1 MKFTSVFA
9 LVATAATLA
18 GAVPFE
24 TNAER
29 LARGLPPLPPAR
41 RASGVEAAKPKP
53 SPTPGCSTGE
63 VKCCN
68 DLKKKEDPAVGL
80 ILGLLGIVLGP
91 IVGLIGLH
99 CSDPILGLGGPK
111 CSSQTVCCTN
121 NKFNGLINIGCSPI
135 NIGL

>member
-41 RASGVEAAKPKP
+41 RASGVE
-53 SPTPGCSTGE
+53 GM
-63 VKCCN
+63 
-68 DLKKKEDPAVGL
+68 L
-80 ILGLLGIVLGP
+80 
-91 IVGLIGLH
+91 LH
-99 CSDPILGLGGPK
+99 CGAGFYLTFGSLSCQTQAITYARMQHWGGKMLQRPQEEGRP
-111 CSSQTVCCTN
+111 CRRPYTWPSWNRPRAYCWLDWSSLQ
-121 NKFNGLINIGCSPI
+121 
-135 NIGL
+135 

>member
-1 MKFTSVFA
+1 MKFTSVIA
-9 LVATAATLA
+9 LVATAATLV

-53 SPTPGCSTGE
+53 SPSHGCSTGP
-63 VKCCN
+63 VQCCN
-68 DLKKKEDPAVGL
+68 DLVDRSNHTVGIL
-80 ILGLLGIVLGP
+80 IGLLGIVLGP
-91 IVGLIGLH
+91 VTGLF
-99 CSDPILGLGGPK
+99 GLGCSPLLGGGAK
-111 CSSQTVCCTN
+111 CQSQTVCCSD
-121 NKFNGLINIGCSPI
+121 NKFSGIINIGCSPI